1 VHVFRPISENIRVNL
16 RLDHLKWVR
25 QFSDEKMVK
34 VVDEGPRLFS
44 GESLIVLR
52 LLQMSGLVALRSV
65 DRGSVAIC

>member
-1 VHVFRPISENIRVNL
+1 
-16 RLDHLKWVR
+16 
-25 QFSDEKMVK
+25 MVK
-34 VVDEGPRLFS
+34 VVDEEPRLFS